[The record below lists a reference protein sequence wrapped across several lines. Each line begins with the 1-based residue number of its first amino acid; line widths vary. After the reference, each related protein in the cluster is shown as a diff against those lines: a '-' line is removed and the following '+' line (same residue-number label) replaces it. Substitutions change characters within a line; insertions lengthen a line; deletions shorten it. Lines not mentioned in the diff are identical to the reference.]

1 MMKMYELKAQLF
13 KLVED
18 NKLVTRASIDEK
30 EMGRFLNFVDE
41 VNALGRKDCRLSNGK
56 TLTEYKFPDIF
67 KGLIYPDAIVLAGG
81 VKYVDFLSRPVLQKN
96 DNEVLMTPFEMESFI
111 TRLYGMYR
119 KTKVDVELS
128 SLRQE
133 VTFKDVDISKYYL
146 DENSKEI
153 VCPAT
158 DDNIFP
164 IPLTIAVTNENY
176 CYVGVEEQI
185 YRYFSYILSNF
196 RA

>member
-1 MMKMYELKAQLF
+1 MKMYEIKSEIY

-18 NKLVTRASIDEK
+18 NKLITRASIDEK

-56 TLTEYKFPDIF
+56 TLTEYKFPEVF
-67 KGLIYPDAIVLAGG
+67 KELIYPDAIVLAGG
-81 VKYVDFLSRPVLQKN
+81 VKYVDFLSRPKVEKN
-96 DNEVLMTPFEMESFI
+96 DDETLMTPFEMESFI

-119 KTKVDVELS
+119 KTKADSELS
-128 SLRQE
+128 DLKQE
-133 VTFKDVDISKYYL
+133 VTVKDADITKYYL
-146 DENSKEI
+146 DENSKDS
-153 VCPAT
+153 VCPAM

-164 IPLTIAVTNENY
+164 IPLTIRVTNQNY

-185 YRYFSYILSNF
+185 LRYLSLILSKF

>member
-1 MMKMYELKAQLF
+1 MRMYELKSEIY

-18 NKLVTRASIDEK
+18 NKLITRASIDER

-41 VNALGRKDCRLSNGK
+41 VNALGRRECRLSNGK
-56 TLTEYKFPDIF
+56 TLIEYKFPEVF
-67 KGLIYPDAIVLAGG
+67 KELIYPDAVVLVGG
-81 VKYVDFLSRPVLQKN
+81 VKYVDFLSRPKVERN
-96 DNEVLMTPFEMESFI
+96 DDETLMTPFEMESFI

-119 KTKVDVELS
+119 KTKVESELS
-128 SLRQE
+128 GLKQE
-133 VTFKDVDISKYYL
+133 VTVKDADITKYYL
-146 DENSKEI
+146 DENSKDS

-158 DDNIFP
+158 DDNIYP
-164 IPLTIAVTNENY
+164 IPLTIRVTNADY

-185 YRYFSYILSNF
+185 LRHLSLILSTF